1 MPVEPKRASTRRRH
15 TPDPNARIWRLPAVA
30 TYTQK
35 SRSGILRDVAAG
47 TFPRPVRL
55 GEHSVGWLRT
65 EVEAWLAARIAE
77 RDGNAA

>member
-1 MPVEPKRASTRRRH
+1 MPAQPKRASARRRH

-47 TFPRPVRL
+47 KFPRPVRL
-55 GEHSVGWLRT
+55 GEHSVGWLRA
-65 EVEAWLAARIAE
+65 EVEKWLADRSAE
-77 RDGNAA
+77 RDQGAA